1 MSFLQLKRT
10 KAKEYLF
17 MASSVT
23 TAYALIKT
31 LLNRKKISIR
41 HLAVEVGAN
50 KDTVHNHVQE
60 MQSQGLV
67 EITQGKYGGVIWVVS
82 DNSTYKDLFQNRL
95 QKLLETLQGS
105 LVCTICIDSISDVV
119 YDAITDVQEIL
130 EFFEVA

>member
-1 MSFLQLKRT
+1 
-10 KAKEYLF
+10 